1 MRRLRLG
8 SLLPGGILIAG
19 LLLLPQVTNALPSGP
34 PAPSVG
40 GGGGGPIHVV
50 AREVETSLDH
60 ERVVALPITATH
72 VAIHW
77 QGSPTAALAVAFG
90 NAAGQ
95 FGPEVPVE
103 LDEDGEAAGDGDT
116 FGGVMWAE
124 GARLVR
130 ITSDQP
136 IERLT
141 VEAIQSTGSASG
153 GGDTS
158 IQAAM
163 TQSPVITRAQWGA
176 DESYRFDAAGHEHW
190 PPSFNPLQKFF
201 IHHTAGRNGDPNP
214 TATVRAIY
222 YYHAITRGWTDIGY
236 NFLIDE
242 AGHIYEGRHARDY
255 APGEVPTEEDLAGN
269 VVRAGQVK
277 GLNDGT
283 MGIALLGT
291 FETQQPTAAAR
302 AALIRLLA
310 WESER
315 HGIDPQG
322 YGLYTNPVTGLQL
335 NLFNISGHRDGQAT
349 ACPGTAFYST
359 FPALRK
365 DVAAKIASVSGPL
378 VDHTSPSVSSLVSM
392 ATMPTGSHSIS
403 FGLIFSEPVKGLT
416 RSDFTVS
423 GTSTVWSVA
432 GVTGSGA
439 VYTVNLQGVHPTTGP
454 LTLRLGKNNVSDLAG
469 LPGPAIPAQ
478 ASANFAVDHT
488 APSVAL
494 FPTVNL
500 GASPAWVDV
509 TITFDEPIRGLSP
522 QDIVLGGTS
531 NSATPWTTSAVV
543 GSGAHYAVTIT
554 RSYPAGGKLTIYLP
568 AGRVYDLAGNPSL
581 KSNTLSISIS
591 GTVGLFTGP
600 HWLHLL

>member
-1 MRRLRLG
+1 MRRPRLAT
-8 SLLPGGILIAG
+8 LLPACILIAG
-19 LLLLPQVTNALPSGP
+19 LILSPELTAALPSEPRP
-34 PAPSVG
+34 PTVG
-40 GGGGGPIHVV
+40 GGPDHVV
-50 AREVETSLDH
+50 AREVETSVDH

-77 QGSPTAALAVAFG
+77 QGSPTAALTVAFG

-95 FGPEVPVE
+95 FGPKIPIE
-103 LDEDGEAAGDGDT
+103 LDEDGEGAGGGDT
-116 FGGVMWAE
+116 FGSVMWAE

-130 ITSDQP
+130 VTSDQP

-153 GGDTS
+153 GGTA
-158 IQAAM
+158 IEAAM

-214 TATVRAIY
+214 AATVRAIY

-255 APGEVPTEEDLAGN
+255 APGEVPTEEDRAGN

-302 AALIRLLA
+302 AALVRLLA

-322 YGLYTNPVTGLQL
+322 YGLYTNPVTGLQQ
-335 NLFNISGHRDGQAT
+335 NLWNISGHRDGQAT
-349 ACPGTAFYST
+349 SCPGTAFYAT
-359 FPALRK
+359 LPAVRK
-365 DVAAKIASVSGPL
+365 DVAAKIAAVSGPL
-378 VDHTSPSVSSLVSM
+378 VDHTPPYVSSLVSM
-392 ATMPTGSHSIS
+392 ATTPTGSHNIS
-403 FGLIFSEPVKGLT
+403 FGLIFSEPVKGLA

-423 GTSTVWSVA
+423 GTSTGWSVV
-432 GVTGSGA
+432 GVRGSGA
-439 VYTVNLQGVHPTTGP
+439 VYTVDLQGVHPTSGSV
-454 LTLRLGKNNVSDLAG
+454 TLKLGRNKVSDLAG
-469 LPGPAIPAQ
+469 IAGPGIAAQ
-478 ASANFAVDHT
+478 ANATFAVDHT
-488 APSVAL
+488 APTVTI
-494 FPTVNL
+494 FPTSNL

-543 GSGAHYAVTIT
+543 GSGGHYAVTIT
-554 RSYPAGGKLTIYLP
+554 RSYPATGKLTIYLP
-568 AGRVYDLAGNPSL
+568 AGKVYDLAGNPSL
-581 KSNTLSISIS
+581 KSNTLAISIN
-591 GTVGLFTGP
+591 GTASPFTAP
-600 HWLHLL
+600 HWLQLL